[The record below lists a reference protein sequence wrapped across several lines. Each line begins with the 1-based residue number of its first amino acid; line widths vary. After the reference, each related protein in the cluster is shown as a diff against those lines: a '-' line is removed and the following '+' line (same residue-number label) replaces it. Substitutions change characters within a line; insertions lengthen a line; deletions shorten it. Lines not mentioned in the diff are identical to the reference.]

1 MVARAP
7 GPPSPDPPPSPVP
20 HAPPSPAPLVCRF
33 GPYLGATAA
42 ALVYNYLLA
51 YQPETH
57 PVPANSGS
65 DAPASAP
72 APAAV
77 EAKEA
82 PALEA
87 VAVTGGAPA
96 ASAKSDL
103 AAWN

>member
-1 MVARAP
+1 MAR
-7 GPPSPDPPPSPVP
+7 
-20 HAPPSPAPLVCRF
+20 RF

-42 ALVYNYLLA
+42 ALEYNYLLA

-65 DAPASAP
+65 DAPANAP
-72 APAAV
+72 APAAPAV